1 VALGILIWGATA
13 QGYGEVGSR
22 GKALVGGLGKFP
34 GSWSSLQTLFAYFDC
49 RNDQKF
55 GTFCTFNTLIL
66 DQSVELERG

>member
-1 VALGILIWGATA
+1 VSAPQILI
-13 QGYGEVGSR
+13 
-22 GKALVGGLGKFP
+22 GGLVAQRVV
-34 GSWSSLQTLFAYFDC
+34 QTLFAYFDC